1 MKKKRQAKNCDCNNN
16 KKNSTENNNKVNR
29 RHPPKSQNFPRWEWG
44 DVRSAK
50 LHREESE
57 INQRENCCA
66 LRVCRCS
73 PVLPVTLSCSI
84 SLPTLSLSA
93 SLFFTAITTT
103 TTTAIATCYHHHY
116 NYPVE
121 RSGGERKRAVER
133 AAASARAS
141 LVRALCLLYNRRT
154 SLLARSL
161 LIELSF

>member
-29 RHPPKSQNFPRWEWG
+29 RHPPKSQHFPRWEWG

-103 TTTAIATCYHHHY
+103 TTAIATCYHHHY

-141 LVRALCLLYNRRT
+141 LVRAMCLLYNPRT